1 MLYYLATREV
11 VKRYIVA
18 VCILARIFFNYFDA
32 LSHLSTH
39 SVSSILLFLK
49 TRAKFCC
56 CQAELCRK
64 YF

>member
-18 VCILARIFFNYFDA
+18 VCILARIFFNNFDA

-39 SVSSILLFLK
+39 FVSSILLFFK

-56 CQAELCRK
+56 C
-64 YF
+64 